1 MILTYDFISNTASGD
16 WLTAE
21 YKPNQANEFGKTQL
35 IEYDAD
41 RHILRVRRDRLGL
54 QTIYY
59 AQLPTSVVFSTELK
73 DILAVLPNPQ
83 IRAHELAQPI
93 RHNFPIDKYNTWIEQ
108 IKRLRAGEEAI
119 VDKDGLRLHIYWKR
133 DFTPSFQGTK
143 KNAIAETLRLMR
155 QSVRNCIETA
165 DGPVAVLLSGGID
178 SSSLA
183 ALAKEVQQE
192 VHVISAGYKGNKYTG
207 CDEREVAKQFASEQG
222 LIYHEVELNEA
233 DFEQLLDELLPYID
247 EPCFDVSCM
256 AQYALYKKAAEMGFK
271 VILSGLGG
279 DEQFYSYVNDNAAVE
294 ALRIRRE
301 HQALFPLNKHKRE
314 FIAFMLRHWREII
327 FINKPVLLNSRLVNG
342 WVYNDYYCFAKDAL
356 LKFNDDTIRFNEL
369 QLEHQFLDTDG
380 LNEIYD
386 FVFSTFANQL
396 CVYLG
401 NKLGA
406 ANGVELRY
414 PLLDA
419 ELVAFLDTLPISMKF
434 DPKRPKQYQK
444 DVMAGIVPDYIL
456 YAKKRGFEPPFEF
469 IRAIAARYQ
478 YKHIQATH
486 KFFNSVVADKLIDNL
501 LYDK

>member
-1 MILTYDFISNTASGD
+1 MIVTYDFLTNTASGN
-16 WLTAE
+16 WLTAFQ
-21 YKPNQANEFGKTQL
+21 KPCQANEFGRTSL

-41 RHILRVRRDRLGL
+41 KHVLRVRRDKIGL

-59 AQLPTSVVFSTELK
+59 TQLPTSIVFATNLK
-73 DILAVLPNPQ
+73 EILALLPRPQ

-93 RHNFPIDKYNTWIEQ
+93 RHNYPIDLQNTWIEQ

-119 VDKDGLRLHIYWKR
+119 VDKNGLRLHTYWKR
-133 DFTPSFQGTK
+133 DYTPSFHGTK
-143 KNAIAETLRLMR
+143 EEAIAETLRLMR
-155 QSVRNCIETA
+155 QSVRKCIETA

-183 ALAKEVQQE
+183 AFAKEVQQE
-192 VHVISAGYKGNKYTG
+192 VHVISAGYKGNKYTA
-207 CDEREVAKQFASEQG
+207 CDEREVAKQFAAEKG

-233 DFEQLLDELLPYID
+233 DFEQLLEELLPYLD

-256 AQYALYKKAAEMGFK
+256 AQYALYRKAAEMGFK

-279 DEQFYSYVNDNAAVE
+279 DEQFYSYKDDNAAAE
-294 ALRIRRE
+294 ALRLRRE

-314 FIAFMLRHWREII
+314 FITFMVKHWKEVI
-327 FINKPVLLNSRLVNG
+327 FANKPIMLNDRLLTN
-342 WVYNDYYCFAKDAL
+342 WTYDDYYKFADDARL
-356 LKFNDDTIRFNEL
+356 NYGNEEIQFNEMNV
-369 QLEHQFLDTDG
+369 EYQFRDSDT
-380 LNEIYD
+380 LNDIYD
-386 FVFSTFANQL
+386 FIFSTFASQL

-419 ELVAFLDTLPISMKF
+419 ELVAFLDTLPLSMKF
-434 DPKRPKQYQK
+434 DPRRPKQYQK

-469 IRAIAARYQ
+469 IRTIAARYK
-478 YKHIQATH
+478 YKYIQATH
-486 KFFNSVVADKLIDNL
+486 KFFNSVVADKMIDKL
-501 LYDK
+501 LYE

>member
-1 MILTYDFISNTASGD
+1 MILTYDFLTNTASGN

-21 YKPNQANEFGKTQL
+21 TKPNQANEFGKIPL
-35 IEYDAD
+35 VEYDANK
-41 RHILRVRRDRLGL
+41 HLLRVRRDKIGL

-59 AQLPTSVVFSTELK
+59 AQLPTSIIFATELK
-73 DILAVLPNPQ
+73 EILAILPRPQ

-93 RHNFPIDKYNTWIEQ
+93 RHNYPIDLQNTWIEQ

-119 VDKDGLRLHIYWKR
+119 VDKEGLRLHTYWKR
-133 DFTPSFQGTK
+133 DYTPSFKGTK
-143 KNAIAETLRLMR
+143 EEAIAETLRLMR
-155 QSVRNCIETA
+155 QSVRRCIETA
-165 DGPVAVLLSGGID
+165 DGSVAVLLSGGID

-183 ALAKEVQQE
+183 AFAKEVQQE
-192 VHVISAGYKGNKYTG
+192 VHVISAGYKGNKYTA
-207 CDEREVAKQFASEQG
+207 CDEREVAKRFAIEKG

-233 DFEQLLDELLPYID
+233 DFEQLLDELLPSID

-279 DEQFYSYVNDNAAVE
+279 DEQFYSYTHYNAAAE
-294 ALRIRRE
+294 ALRLRRE

-314 FIAFMLRHWREII
+314 FVAFMTRHWKEVV
-327 FINKPVLLNSRLVNG
+327 FANKPIMLNDRLLTN
-342 WVYNDYYCFAKDAL
+342 WTYDDYYKFADDARL
-356 LKFNDDTIRFNEL
+356 NYGNEEIQFNEMNV
-369 QLEHQFLDTDG
+369 EYQFRDSDT
-380 LNEIYD
+380 LNDIYD
-386 FVFSTFANQL
+386 FVFSTFASQL

-419 ELVAFLDTLPISMKF
+419 ELVAFLDTLPLSMKF
-434 DPKRPKQYQK
+434 DPRRPKQYQK

-469 IRAIAARYQ
+469 IRAIAARYT
-478 YKHIQATH
+478 YKHIQTTH
-486 KFFNSVVADKLIDNL
+486 KFFNSVVADKMIDKL
-501 LYDK
+501 LYE

>member
-1 MILTYDFISNTASGD
+1 MILIYDFLTNTASGN

-21 YKPNQANEFGKTQL
+21 TKPNQANEFGKTSL
-35 IEYDAD
+35 MEYDAD
-41 RHILRVRRDRLGL
+41 KHLLRVRRDKIGL

-59 AQLPTSVVFSTELK
+59 AQLPTSIIFATELK
-73 DILAVLPNPQ
+73 EILAILPRPQ
-83 IRAHELAQPI
+83 IRVHELAQPI
-93 RHNFPIDKYNTWIEQ
+93 RHNYPIDLQNTWIEQ

-119 VDKDGLRLHIYWKR
+119 VDKDGLRLHTYWKR
-133 DFTPSFQGTK
+133 DHTPSFKGTK
-143 KNAIAETLRLMR
+143 EEAIAETLRLMR
-155 QSVRNCIETA
+155 QSVRQCIETA
-165 DGPVAVLLSGGID
+165 EGPVAVLLSGGID

-183 ALAKEVQQE
+183 AFAKDVQQE
-192 VHVISAGYKGNKYTG
+192 VHVISAGYKGNKYTA
-207 CDEREVAKQFASEQG
+207 CDEREVAKQFAVEKG

-233 DFEQLLDELLPYID
+233 DFEQLLDELLPYLD

-279 DEQFYSYVNDNAAVE
+279 DEQFYSYAQYNAASE
-294 ALRIRRE
+294 ALRLRFE

-314 FIAFMLRHWREII
+314 FVAFMARHWREII
-327 FINKPVLLNSRLVNG
+327 FANKPISL
-342 WVYNDYYCFAKDAL
+342 DAK
-356 LKFNDDTIRFNEL
+356 
-369 QLEHQFLDTDG
+369 LDT
-380 LNEIYD
+380 LWTYD
-386 FVFSTFANQL
+386 DYQRFKVDAILRIRQESLGFKSIKVEHYFEDTDTLYEVYDYMFNTFMLQM

-419 ELVAFLDTLPISMKF
+419 ELVAFIDTLPLSMKY

-444 DVMAGIVPDYIL
+444 DVMTGIVPDYIL

-469 IRAIAARYQ
+469 IRAIVNRYQ

-486 KFFNSVVADKLIDNL
+486 KFFNSMLADHLLDNI
-501 LYDK
+501 YR

>member
-1 MILTYDFISNTASGD
+1 MIVTYDFLTNTASGN
-16 WLTAE
+16 WLTAFQ
-21 YKPNQANEFGKTQL
+21 KPCQANEFGRTSL

-41 RHILRVRRDRLGL
+41 KHVLRVRRDKIGL

-59 AQLPTSVVFSTELK
+59 AQLPTSIVFATELK
-73 DILAVLPNPQ
+73 EILALLPRPQ

-93 RHNFPIDKYNTWIEQ
+93 RHNYPINLQNTWIEQ

-119 VDKDGLRLHIYWKR
+119 VDKDGLRLYTYWKR
-133 DFTPSFQGTK
+133 DFMPSFQGTK
-143 KNAIAETLRLMR
+143 GEAIAETLRLMR
-155 QSVRNCIETA
+155 QSVRKCIETA

-183 ALAKEVQQE
+183 AFAKEMQQE
-192 VHVISAGYKGNKYTG
+192 VHVISAGYKGNKYTA
-207 CDEREVAKQFASEQG
+207 CDEREVAKQFAAEKG

-233 DFEQLLDELLPYID
+233 DFEQLLDELLPYLD

-279 DEQFYSYVNDNAAVE
+279 DEQFYSYKNDNAAAE
-294 ALRIRRE
+294 ALRIRCE
-301 HQALFPLNKHKRE
+301 HQSLFPLNKHKRE
-314 FIAFMLRHWREII
+314 FVAFMAKHWNEVI
-327 FINKPVLLNSRLVNG
+327 FANKPILLNDRLLTP
-342 WVYNDYYCFAKDAL
+342 WTYDDYYKFAIDAQL
-356 LKFNDDTIRFNEL
+356 DYAEESVRFSAVDV
-369 QLEHQFLDTDG
+369 EHQFRDSDG
-380 LNEIYD
+380 INEIYD

-419 ELVAFLDTLPISMKF
+419 DLVAFLDTLPLSMKY

-469 IRAIAARYQ
+469 IRSIAARYQ

-486 KFFNSVVADKLIDNL
+486 KFFNSVVADKIIDNF
-501 LYDK
+501 LYE